1 MKKYL
6 IVGLGNVGDQ
16 YFETRH
22 NIGFMILNFFANKN
36 DLSFEDEKYGSIC
49 KYKLKGRLFI
59 FLKPNTYMNLSGKS
73 IKYWL
78 SKENISIENLLVIS
92 DDLNLPLSSFRLRS
106 SGSCG
111 GHNGLSDI
119 EDKLGTASYNRLRIG
134 ISSEY
139 NYMNQIEYVLGKL
152 TDKEY
157 EELSSIFPKIYELI
171 ISFVMNGVDFTMNH
185 YNSKK

>member
-6 IVGLGNVGDQ
+6 IVGLGNIGDQ

-22 NIGFMILNFFANKN
+22 NIGFMILNFFADSN
-36 DLSFEDEKYGSIC
+36 DLSFEDVKYGNMC
-49 KYKLKGRLFI
+49 KFKLKGRTFI

-73 IKYWL
+73 VKYWL

-106 SGSCG
+106 SGSSG
-111 GHNGLSDI
+111 GHNGLLDI
-119 EDKLGTASYNRLRIG
+119 ENKLNTISYSRLRVG
-134 ISSEY
+134 ISNDHN
-139 NYMNQIEYVLGKL
+139 NYNQIEYVLGKL
-152 TDKEY
+152 NE
-157 EELSSIFPKIYELI
+157 EELKELYSIFPKICELI
-171 ISFVMNGVDFTMNH
+171 ISFVMNGIDFTMNH